1 MNVKK
6 IVLPVGGLG
15 TRFLPATKSLPKE
28 MLPVFNKPII
38 QYAYDEAFAAG
49 IDEFIFITGRNKNA
63 INNHFDHAYEL
74 QTVLNNKQKHKE
86 LSLTK
91 NWLPE
96 AGQIAFVRQQEPL
109 GLGHAIWCARNF
121 IKDEPF
127 AVSLADELLQSNQS
141 FMSKMIEVFKKLP
154 AKSNLIGVYKVPV
167 SETHKYGIIDFE
179 NQNDLIKIKSMVEK
193 PANDQAPSNF
203 AMIGR
208 YILQPEIFNYL
219 GEKEIGVGGEI
230 QLTDALNKLSKVQE
244 FYAIEFT
251 EKRFDCGSPSG
262 WLDANISF
270 AKEALDTDEF
280 TNIIKKYS

>member
-38 QYAYDEAFAAG
+38 QYAYDEAFQSG
-49 IDEFIFITGRNKNA
+49 INEFIFITGRNKNA

-74 QTVLNNKQKHKE
+74 QSVLNNKQKHKE

-127 AVSLADELLQSNQS
+127 AVSLADELLQSQQS
-141 FMSKMIEVFKKLP
+141 FMHNMIEVFKKLP
-154 AKSNLIGVYKVPV
+154 AKSNLIGVYQVPV

-179 NQNDLIKIKSMVEK
+179 KDDDLIKIKSMVEK

-230 QLTDALNKLSKVQE
+230 QLTDALNKLSKFQD

-270 AKEALDTDEF
+270 AKESLDAQDF